1 MAPCGF
7 VSGASLIQIGSL
19 RKPGDISFFLSFTFL
34 SSTLDHQVL
43 VHERTATIIHPLFCY
58 FIYLSLIMWYWSSII
73 FCITLYFSL
82 QFWWYLPYIFKYFN
96 CSVCVCICVCVLT
109 IFHILMNLAICFFLS
124 CNRWWL
130 KEYNINIITF
140 SLLDSIFFYLF
151 TFKLLVFLKLKWA
164 SYTEHIV
171 ESYLFIFHSASLYF
185 WMQNLIHLC
194 LILVTNTCYC
204 HFSNWFNVLLFHF
217 FPLLLSLFVIY

>member
-7 VSGASLIQIGSL
+7 VSVASLVQVGSL
-19 RKPGDISFFLSFTFL
+19 RKPEDISFFLSFTFL
-34 SSTLDHQVL
+34 SSTLDRQVL

-58 FIYLSLIMWYWSSII
+58 FIYLSLIMWHWSSIT

-96 CSVCVCICVCVLT
+96 CSVCVCVCVRVCVYTYYFPYLNE
-109 IFHILMNLAICFFLS
+109 FSNFFLS

-140 SLLDSIFFYLF
+140 SLFWIASFSISSLLNYLCF
-151 TFKLLVFLKLKWA
+151 
-164 SYTEHIV
+164 
-171 ESYLFIFHSASLYF
+171 
-185 WMQNLIHLC
+185 
-194 LILVTNTCYC
+194 
-204 HFSNWFNVLLFHF
+204 
-217 FPLLLSLFVIY
+217 